1 MGIQINGNTNNIN
14 AGIGSLSIED
24 LNELDIIGVATAA
37 NFKTGVSNLHDVG
50 LTLSGGQIDVGSN
63 IKLGNAGVI
72 TATSFSGDG
81 SNLTGLPSQVTIS
94 NNADNRVI
102 TGGSGTNLNGEANL
116 TFDGST
122 LLQFTGTTDPKIRLQ
137 SAESGSKRLDLWI
150 DGGEAIGYIAADQ
163 SASQL
168 AFRTTGNERLRIT
181 SAGLVG
187 IGTDNPS
194 YPLSVVT
201 SSGKS
206 SIEIKSHGTGANDDV
221 FLRMRPAGT
230 NKDCFI
236 DFGDDDDADIGGIR
250 YNHSNDFMAFTTN
263 ANERLRITSGGL
275 VGINNTNPDRVLEV
289 TKNDTACAKFG
300 GAGGGSDFAIEIG
313 QLSTS
318 SSPGFNATGGSAML
332 FRNNGVESMRLIAG
346 GAVVGFQ
353 TSTAADAK
361 CVNVYTTG
369 SNDGKYA
376 MQIENGFGSA
386 GGGNILKMK
395 CARGDGTVDVDL
407 VRLDLYNN
415 TRIFSIDNSGLMRF
429 RSGCGSGSQDAL
441 AVYGVRAWI
450 NFNSTSGNAIR
461 GKGGL
466 SGITDRGVGQFTF
479 NFSTNMPDGNYTV
492 TCNSGNQSSGT
503 SNRNRMSAYSL
514 TTSNFRID
522 DYDSGAGNTPGHA
535 DRQMIHVMVVR

>member
-236 DFGDDDDADIGGIR
+236 DFGDDDDHDIGGIR
-250 YNHSNDFMAFTTN
+250 YNHNNDFMAFTTN

-353 TSTAADAK
+353 TTTAADAK

-376 MQIENGFGSA
+376 MQIENGYGSG

-415 TRIFSIDNSGLMRF
+415 TRIFSIDNGGLMRF